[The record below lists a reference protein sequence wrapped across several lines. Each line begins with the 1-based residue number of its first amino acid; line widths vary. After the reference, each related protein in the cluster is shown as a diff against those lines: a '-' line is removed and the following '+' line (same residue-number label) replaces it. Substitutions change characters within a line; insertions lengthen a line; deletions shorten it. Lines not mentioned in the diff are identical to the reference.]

1 MDIFNYQGRN
11 QNNIKKI
18 KLKSISNLKLSQF
31 NEKSLVNDDNSKNE
45 EETINNVN
53 NINNNIQENEKGKE
67 NTINEINRK
76 SLNINALENIY
87 NKNND
92 LNQKK
97 LFILNGKNI
106 TFRNSLANINDI
118 AKFNSRFSVK
128 PIIPLNLVNNII
140 PENIDKKE

>member
-1 MDIFNYQGRN
+1 MNMMD
-11 QNNIKKI
+11 
-18 KLKSISNLKLSQF
+18 NL
-31 NEKSLVNDDNSKNE
+31 KNE

-76 SLNINALENIY
+76 SININALENIY

-97 LFILNGKNI
+97 LFILNGNNI
-106 TFRNSLANINDI
+106 TFRTSLANIADI
-118 AKFNSRFSVK
+118 SKLNFNF
-128 PIIPLNLVNNII
+128 NLIN
-140 PENIDKKE
+140 PSK

>member
-1 MDIFNYQGRN
+1 M
-11 QNNIKKI
+11 
-18 KLKSISNLKLSQF
+18 
-31 NEKSLVNDDNSKNE
+31 
-45 EETINNVN
+45 
-53 NINNNIQENEKGKE
+53 NNNIQENEKGKE

-106 TFRNSLANINDI
+106 TFRNSLANIADI
-118 AKFNSRFSVK
+118 SKLNFNS
-128 PIIPLNLVNNII
+128 NLIN
-140 PENIDKKE
+140 PPK